1 MKNNSFRKIA
11 IYIIVFV
18 LTIFALDRLY
28 GLVSVYLENKVTGKS
43 PNSMLMEHTMW
54 NVETDVVIIG
64 SSEANHS
71 YVCQI
76 IQDSL
81 GLSVYNCGRDG
92 SGFLYQNCM
101 IDGLLQ
107 RYSPKL
113 IIWAIYPTF
122 LNNPEDL
129 DIDRLSR
136 LNPFYDTSIKCRNA
150 INSKS
155 RFELLKMYSWAYRY
169 NSRLL
174 TYLYKLVSPDYDFD
188 RGYAPL
194 YKQKKGLEITNA
206 EYEGI
211 INEEFLSLFKETLEI
226 CNKRGVKIAL
236 VITPRFERG
245 DYNIYSPYKE
255 IVNTAHSYPNTF
267 LIDEYYQDTR
277 LMQAVFY
284 ADNNHLLDKGAREF
298 TSLLSNNIKQRIL
311 EY

>member
-1 MKNNSFRKIA
+1 MKNKSFSKIA
-11 IYIIVFV
+11 LYIIVFV
-18 LTIFALDRLY
+18 LTIIALDRLY
-28 GLVSVYLENKVTGKS
+28 GLVSVHLESKVTEKT

-81 GLSVYNCGRDG
+81 GMSVYNCGRDG

-122 LNNPEDL
+122 LNDPDDL

-136 LNPFYDTSIKCRNA
+136 VNPFYDTNIKCRNA

-155 RFELLKMYSWAYRY
+155 RFESLKMLSWSYRY

-174 TYLYKLVSPDYDFD
+174 TYLYKSVSPDYDFD

-194 YKQKKGLEITNA
+194 YKQKKGLEICNA
-206 EYEGI
+206 VYEGT
-211 INEEFLSLFKETLEI
+211 INEHFLSLFKETLEI
-226 CNKRGVKIAL
+226 CNERGVKIAL

-245 DYNIYSPYKE
+245 DYISYPPYKE
-255 IVNTAHSYPNTF
+255 IVNTALCYPNTI
-267 LIDEYYQDTR
+267 LIDDYYQDSH
-277 LMQAVFY
+277 LMQAEFY

-298 TSLLSNNIKQRIL
+298 TSLLSKKL
-311 EY
+311 KGE